1 MPLQNRGL
9 VKSFLVS
16 YKLSLIILII
26 LISQSVCANKNEG
39 LINTT
44 IQIDFRSMHV
54 WRGIATSYVP
64 SIEPSFEIN
73 QNNYKT
79 GIWFAQSIDGNYTEL
94 DLYLTYN
101 YKNFSFTI
109 YDYYCPP
116 SIEASSEIA
125 NYDRNSTKHTI
136 ELDLAYLGS
145 QEFPLKVL
153 VATMIYGDDLN
164 TSTNKNQYS
173 TYLEF
178 NYSTEI
184 DEQSL
189 NIFIGLNPFKSYY
202 SHKTGVINAGVT
214 ASRNVKLYRSLTIP
228 FQASLITNPLSN
240 SLFLSFGFTL

>member
-1 MPLQNRGL
+1 M
-9 VKSFLVS
+9 KSFLVS
-16 YKLSLIILII
+16 YKLSLILLII
-26 LISQSVCANKNEG
+26 LFSQSVCANKNEG
-39 LINTT
+39 FINTK
-44 IQIDFRSMHV
+44 IQVDFRSMHV

-101 YKNFSFTI
+101 YRNFSFTI

-125 NYDRNSTKHTI
+125 NYERNSTKHTI

-153 VATMIYGDDLN
+153 VATMIYGDDIN
-164 TSTNKNQYS
+164 TSTNKNYYS

-178 NYSTEI
+178 AYSTEI
-184 DEQSL
+184 DDNSINL
-189 NIFIGLNPFKSYY
+189 FIGLTPFKSYY
-202 SHKTGVINAGVT
+202 AEKPGIINAGLTV
-214 ASRNVKLYRSLTIP
+214 SRNINLHKSITIP
-228 FQASLITNPLSN
+228 FQASLVTNPITN
-240 SLFLSFGFTL
+240 SLFINFGFTL